1 MTTTPNSKAE
11 TQKVKD
17 MDNDTLLEAN
27 EYYSELYGEA
37 LNKWDQDA
45 MEIYLK
51 KWEKVEREIIKRGLM
66 EKVGW

>member
-1 MTTTPNSKAE
+1 MTTSPKSSIE
-11 TQKVKD
+11 TKKVKD

-45 MEIYLK
+45 METYLK
-51 KWEKVEREIIKRGLM
+51 KWEKVEREIIKRGLQAR
-66 EKVGW
+66 VGW